1 MLSRKSPSVYNK
13 QYTTK
18 VAHSLKKKSQEK
30 LKIPQLNNKNTK
42 ICGIKLRNFQGKI
55 HPAFMIKT
63 FVIKNRHEHPQFDRA
78 FKITQS

>member
-13 QYTTK
+13 QYPTK

-42 ICGIKLRNFQGKI
+42 ICGIKPRNF
-55 HPAFMIKT
+55 
-63 FVIKNRHEHPQFDRA
+63 
-78 FKITQS
+78 